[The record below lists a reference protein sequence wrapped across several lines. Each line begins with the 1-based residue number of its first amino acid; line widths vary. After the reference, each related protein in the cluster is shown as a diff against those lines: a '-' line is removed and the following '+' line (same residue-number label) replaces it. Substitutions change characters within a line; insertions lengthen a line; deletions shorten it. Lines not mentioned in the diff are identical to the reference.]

1 MKIFFKCILGA
12 IIYLVSSIIP
22 GILWPL
28 KEELLTGIPSN
39 EAWFS
44 LPSILI
50 VGFVFTAILYFFS
63 AKSRLEIGKR
73 IIVLTI
79 MFYFTTTFM
88 SQIETWYF
96 RAAFPLIDN
105 RTLLLFFLNNLVVA
119 IIFVPSIILIFK
131 HKIEESE
138 RLDFNTKNSPVLVV
152 LLSLFYV
159 GVYFFFGKYVA
170 YSSETLRNFYSGWTQ
185 ISELS
190 NNLWLFQI
198 IRGFMWVSLAWLGVN
213 QFKKSKHAIIGITV
227 FFGFSLSIL
236 LIIPNMLMPAEVRF
250 YHGIETFSS
259 MLLYGFACGIIL
271 TGKIK
276 LKLFKQK

>member
-1 MKIFFKCILGA
+1 MKVFFKCILGA

-22 GILWPL
+22 GIMWPL
-28 KEELLTGIPSN
+28 KEEIITGVPAN

-44 LPSILI
+44 LPSLLI

-63 AKSRLEIGKR
+63 TKSRLAVGKR

-79 MFYFTTTFM
+79 MFYFTVTFM

-105 RTLLLFFLNNLVVA
+105 STLQHLFLTNIVTA
-119 IIFVPSIILIFK
+119 ILFVPSVILIFK
-131 HKIEESE
+131 HKTEESE
-138 RLDFNTKNSPVLVV
+138 RLDFTAKNNPVLVV

-170 YSSETLRNFYSGWTQ
+170 YSSETLRNFYSGWTL
-185 ISELS
+185 ISKLS

-198 IRGFMWVSLAWLGVN
+198 LRGFMWVSLAWLGVN
-213 QFKKSKHAIIGITV
+213 QFKKSKDAIIGI
-227 FFGFSLSIL
+227 SLFYALSLPIL
-236 LIIPNMLMPAEVRF
+236 LIIPNALMPAEVRF
-250 YHGIETFSS
+250 FHGIEVFLS
-259 MLLYGFACGIIL
+259 MLLVA
-271 TGKIK
+271 
-276 LKLFKQK
+276 LFLQGR